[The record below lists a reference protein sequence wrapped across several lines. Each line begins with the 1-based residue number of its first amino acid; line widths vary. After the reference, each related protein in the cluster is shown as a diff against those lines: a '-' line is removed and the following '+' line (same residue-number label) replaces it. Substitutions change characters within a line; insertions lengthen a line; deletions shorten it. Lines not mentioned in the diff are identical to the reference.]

1 MKTLFKVLGWLVV
14 VVVLLAIG
22 LVVALTIFV
31 DPNDFREEIA
41 GAVKKQT
48 GRDLNIEGDLKLT
61 YYPWLGLSTGKVVL
75 ANREGFGDT
84 PMLQIDGAKV
94 RAKLLPLLK
103 KQIEVDTVVL
113 ESPKIDLQVNAQGEL
128 NWGDLVPKD
137 GADKQ
142 QSNAEDAGAGVGA
155 LALNG
160 VEITNGDVSWRDAS
174 TGQDYQVTGLTLK
187 TGDILKGKPTGFE
200 TVLTVSGDGIPNT
213 VTIALNTTVTADLD
227 NKKLILDDMDFSAK
241 GEGVDASLQTPKLSV
256 DAGKG
261 VVNLTSGALAGTYQ
275 AMKADLSLGSVNF
288 DMNAQQLAAS
298 DIVVNAS
305 GSLEGQV
312 GPMVSAIKLGKLDFN
327 IAEQKAVIAQLS
339 GTFDG
344 TVEGVGGPFKASI
357 DSSAVDAALKD
368 QSVAANDLKVTFDGA
383 LEGVGGPM
391 NVSLDS
397 GPVQANISKQS
408 GTLSDVKLSFDGT
421 LEAVEGP
428 LKADMTVAG
437 LQADMTSEQFEIN
450 DANVDADLDGKA
462 ATVTFPSATA
472 NLDAQ
477 TASVPEIIVAHADA
491 LVKASVLGEQIID
504 APAFS
509 GQVSAQPFNLRKLM
523 SEFDIAVDTLSPDA
537 LAKVGLD
544 TQFQTTKDSVN
555 LSGLSAAVDESNIK
569 GSVAVNGFA
578 APAYG
583 FDLSIDQVDLDK
595 LLVKSDKSTQKESG
609 DNAQTQTAGE
619 SSAAEESTGAVA
631 APAAAATQ
639 IPVETLRGL
648 NAEGKMK
655 IGALRYSG
663 IDMNN
668 VEVGLNAKDGLVQV
682 SPLNANLYSGSISGS
697 TVVDATGVT
706 PAIKVNNQFNGIDV
720 GALLQ
725 DAKISDKL
733 EGIGNFNIDL
743 SAQGATDKAMM
754 ASNNG
759 TMGFEFRDGALKGF
773 DIQKMVLD
781 ARSVLD
787 KLTGDEADV
796 DANLADETKFTELSG
811 VINFNN
817 GIASNND
824 LSLKAPVF
832 RVGGDGSANIVD
844 QTVNYLL
851 SVTVVRTAE
860 GQAGKDLSELE
871 GVTIPISVKGALADP
886 KFSVDMKELVK
897 SRVDKQLAAEKEKL
911 KEELE
916 LKEAA
921 AKAKLEAEEAEAK
934 AKLES
939 KLEQEKAKLKEK
951 LGLES
956 LGSGDDSAS
965 EVNGVS
971 KSAGED
977 DGVIEGETKKER
989 KKRLRK
995 ERKKKL
1001 LESLGG

>member
-1 MKTLFKVLGWLVV
+1 MKALFKIIGWLVV
-14 VVVLLAIG
+14 GVVLLAIG

-41 GAVKKQT
+41 SAVKKQT
-48 GRDLNIEGDLKLT
+48 GRDLSIEGDLELT

-113 ESPKIDLQVNAQGEL
+113 ETPKIDLQVNAEGEP
-128 NWGDLVPKD
+128 NWGDLIPK
-137 GADKQ
+137 GEGEAADPSAPK
-142 QSNAEDAGAGVGA
+142 DAGAGIGA

-174 TGQDYQVTGLTLK
+174 SGQNYQVTGLTLK
-187 TGDILKGKPTGFE
+187 TGDILKGNPVGFE
-200 TVLTVSGDGIPNT
+200 TALTVSGDGIPNT
-213 VTIALNTTVTADLD
+213 VAIVLNTTVTADL
-227 NKKLILDDMDFSAK
+227 NNQNFILDDMDFSAK
-241 GEGVDASLQTPKLSV
+241 GEGIDASLKTPNLSV
-256 DAGKG
+256 DASKG
-261 VVNLTSGALAGTYQ
+261 LVNLTSGALAGTYQ
-275 AMKADLSLGSVNF
+275 AMKADLSLASVNF
-288 DMNAQQLAAS
+288 DMNAQQLAAA
-298 DIVVNAS
+298 DVTVNAS

-312 GPMVSAIKLGKLDFN
+312 GPMTSAVKLGKLDFN
-327 IAEQKAVIAQLS
+327 LAEQKAVVAQLS

-368 QSVAANDLKVTFDGA
+368 NSVAANDLNVTFDGA
-383 LEGVGGPM
+383 LEGIGGPM

-397 GPVQANISKQS
+397 GPVQANIANQA

-428 LKADMTVAG
+428 LKADMAIG
-437 LQADMTSEQFEIN
+437 ELQANMTSKQFDVN
-450 DANVDADLDGKA
+450 NANIDADLDGKA
-462 ATVTFPSATA
+462 ATLSFPSATA

-477 TASVPEIIVAHADA
+477 TVSVPEITVTHADA
-491 LVKASVLGEQIID
+491 TVNASVQGEQVVD

-523 SEFDIAVDTLSPDA
+523 NEFEIAVDALSPDA

-544 TQFQTTKDSVN
+544 TQFAATKDSVN
-555 LSGLSAAVDESNIK
+555 LSGLSALVDDSTIK
-569 GSVAVNGFA
+569 GSLSMNGFK

-583 FDLSIDQVDLDK
+583 FDLSIDQLDLDK
-595 LLVKSDKSTQKESG
+595 LLVKSEKVDQKEKTSDTQPQSSG
-609 DNAQTQTAGE
+609 ETNTA
-619 SSAAEESTGAVA
+619 ESTGTVA
-631 APAAAATQ
+631 TPAAAATQ

-648 NAEGKMK
+648 NADGKIK

-663 IDMNN
+663 TDMSN
-668 VEVGLNAKDGLVQV
+668 VEVGLNAKDGLIQV
-682 SPLNANLYSGSISGS
+682 APLNANLYSGSISGN
-697 TVVDATGVT
+697 TVVDATGDT
-706 PAIKVNNQFNGIDV
+706 PAIKVNNQFNGIDI

-725 DAKISDKL
+725 DANISDKL
-733 EGIGNFNIDL
+733 EGTGSFNIDL

-754 ASNNG
+754 VSNKG
-759 TMGFEFRDGALKGF
+759 AIGFEFRDGALKGF
-773 DIQKMVLD
+773 DLQKMVLD
-781 ARSVLD
+781 ARSLLD
-787 KLTGDEADV
+787 KLTESESDAEARPD
-796 DANLADETKFTELSG
+796 DETKFTELKG
-811 VINFNN
+811 VINLDN
-817 GIASNND
+817 GVASNKD
-824 LSLKAPVF
+824 LSLKAPIF

-851 SVTVVRTAE
+851 SVTVVSTAE
-860 GQAGKDLSELE
+860 GQSGKDLTELE

-886 KFSVDMKELVK
+886 KFRVDMKELLT

-921 AKAKLEAEEAEAK
+921 AKAKLEAEEAAAKEKLEAAK
-934 AKLES
+934 AEQKARLEEEKS
-939 KLEQEKAKLKEK
+939 KLEEKLEEK
-951 LGLES
+951 LGLEPS
-956 LGSGDDSAS
+956 DTEGD
-965 EVNGVS
+965 
-971 KSAGED
+971 GE
-977 DGVIEGETKKER
+977 IEGETKKER